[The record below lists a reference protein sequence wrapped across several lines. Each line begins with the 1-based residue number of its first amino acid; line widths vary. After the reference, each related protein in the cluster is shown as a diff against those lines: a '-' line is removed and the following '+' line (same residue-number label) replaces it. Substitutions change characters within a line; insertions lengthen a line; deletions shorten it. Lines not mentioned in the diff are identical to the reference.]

1 MATVALSSLRS
12 TMQMFLRD
20 VSGKKWDEA
29 DLNRFINLAVTKWTT
44 DIPIASADTY
54 VVVSDQH
61 EYDLPENAVSVASVY
76 GYFESSSTKEWLAPM
91 KLRPGSFDASDEPR
105 RFITG
110 FPTETQVYL
119 PRVPRGTS
127 FIIYYG
133 ARHSALVHDSDTL
146 DLRMEAWG
154 ELAVLYYASYLA
166 YLPYA
171 ANRARLEQWARKGD
185 LNVGNPL
192 AEQAMRYKLM
202 YEELLEENSTS
213 GVLEFVRP
221 ARI

>member
-20 VSGKKWDEA
+20 TDAKKWTA
-29 DLNRFINLAVTKWTT
+29 DDLDIFINLAITKWTT
-44 DIPIASADTY
+44 DIPIASSNDYT
-54 VVVSDQH
+54 VVADQH
-61 EYDLPENAVSVASVY
+61 EYDLPENTVSVQSVY

-105 RFITG
+105 RFVVG
-110 FPTETQVYL
+110 FPMETQIYL
-119 PRVPRGTS
+119 PREPRGTS
-127 FIIYYG
+127 FTIYYK
-133 ARHSALVHDSDTL
+133 AKHSPLSLDSDTL
-146 DLRMEAWG
+146 DLRLEAWG

-166 YLPYA
+166 YLPHA
-171 ANRARLEQWARKGD
+171 ANRARLEQWGRKGD

-202 YEELLEENSTS
+202 YEELLEENCVS

-221 ARI
+221 ERI